1 MTEENKVLTPEE
13 RDKADIAR
21 LHGRGFFVREQPNRY
36 DRKDMV
42 DRVMVMM
49 AGPLKFAAYKVRD
62 PETDEWGPTQFH
74 LVYDN
79 HVMAVLSEQS
89 ARLFVTMYQQVME
102 KQSTPQIV
110 E

>member
-1 MTEENKVLTPEE
+1 MADEKEYTPEE
-13 RDKADIAR
+13 RDKADIER
-21 LHGRGFFVREQPNRY
+21 LHMRGFFVREQPNRY

-62 PETDEWGPTQFH
+62 PETDEWGPMQFH
-74 LVYDN
+74 LMYDN

-89 ARLFVTMYQQVME
+89 AKLFVTMYQQVME
-102 KQSTPQIV
+102 KQSVPV
-110 E
+110 VAE